1 MLIKTNYMLLC
12 FIKYVELEYII
23 HREVD
28 EALMKILHGI
38 GVRVPIAIIIA
49 VISVLRIRRVFLNRR
64 YDVLA
69 ASIQFIYR
77 TFLENKLIPFLRV
90 CLRSSPSRT
99 PLFIIPL

>member
-1 MLIKTNYMLLC
+1 MLLC

-49 VISVLRIRRVFLNRR
+49 VISVLRIR
-64 YDVLA
+64 
-69 ASIQFIYR
+69 
-77 TFLENKLIPFLRV
+77 
-90 CLRSSPSRT
+90 
-99 PLFIIPL
+99 

>member
-23 HREVD
+23 HREGD

-38 GVRVPIAIIIA
+38 SVRVGLPIAIIIA
-49 VISVLRIRRVFLNRR
+49 VISALRIRRVFLNRR
-64 YDVLA
+64 YVVLA

-77 TFLENKLIPFLRV
+77 TFFRK
-90 CLRSSPSRT
+90 
-99 PLFIIPL
+99 

>member
-1 MLIKTNYMLLC
+1 MLLC

-38 GVRVPIAIIIA
+38 SVVRVPIAIIIA

>member
-1 MLIKTNYMLLC
+1 MLLC

-38 GVRVPIAIIIA
+38 SVRVPIAIIIA

-64 YDVLA
+64 YDALA
-69 ASIQFIYR
+69 ASILFIYR

-90 CLRSSPSRT
+90 CLRSSSSRT
-99 PLFIIPL
+99 PLFIITL

>member
-1 MLIKTNYMLLC
+1 MLLC

-38 GVRVPIAIIIA
+38 SVRVPIAIIIA
-49 VISVLRIRRVFLNRR
+49 VISVLGIKRVFLNRR

-69 ASIQFIYR
+69 ASLRFIYC
-77 TFLENKLIPFLRV
+77 TFLENKLISFL
-90 CLRSSPSRT
+90 
-99 PLFIIPL
+99 